1 MLSGAVTGMPLQS
14 ITRKSLRKPA
24 DQRISRF
31 LGQNTGGSDRCLL
44 TVAADDGA
52 LRSGPGAKGENTIHK
67 HQLRGL
73 GKPLKSTE
81 HGKFSRH
88 PDALGVHLSG
98 RPLAKCPARGM
109 GFDLWHQGSPSSWRQ
124 GLAVSQA
131 KNGELLRSGVAE
143 ADRRSENR
151 SEPASTANLV
161 NADNHSLAAEERRRR
176 RPGRA
181 SSGDV

>member
-24 DQRISRF
+24 DQRVSRF
-31 LGQNTGGSDRCLL
+31 LGQNTCCSDRCLL

-52 LRSGPGAKGENTIHK
+52 LRSVPGAKGENTIHK

-88 PDALGVHLSG
+88 PDALGVNLSC
-98 RPLAKCPARGM
+98 RSLTECPARGT
-109 GFDLWHQGSPSSWRQ
+109 GFNLRHQCSPSSWR
-124 GLAVSQA
+124 
-131 KNGELLRSGVAE
+131 
-143 ADRRSENR
+143 
-151 SEPASTANLV
+151 
-161 NADNHSLAAEERRRR
+161 
-176 RPGRA
+176 
-181 SSGDV
+181 